1 MSNVM
6 IPSNFGAVSTRFANQ
21 KVEDD
26 LSAGV
31 SAGFGII
38 SYRGKVWRTKFR
50 GEETSLMREDGDG
63 PRASIEVIILK
74 AANHLSKIFY
84 KDGYKEGSTE
94 SPDCFSTNGLTP
106 DINSKAKQANTCAN
120 CPMNAWGSRITP
132 AGKPGKACS
141 DSKRAVVVPLGDM
154 DNEVFGGPMLL
165 RIPAA
170 SLQDLAQY
178 GQKMGALGYPYYAIG
193 TRISFDVKEAF
204 PKFVFNAIRP
214 LTDEEADRVIE
225 LRDDPRVGRIL
236 SEAEVSVEAAPAE
249 PAFEQQPTGTARST
263 GNGGASF
270 APSPTTSSEPVK
282 RAPAPAALPAHDP
295 ETGEV
300 KAEAPKR
307 SYKKTPAPAPV
318 AAPVE
323 EEDAPTST
331 SFDDELDA
339 QLDGLLPK

>member
-1 MSNVM
+1 M
-6 IPSNFGAVSTRFANQ
+6 IPSNFGAVSTRFAAH
-21 KVEDD
+21 KPEDD

-31 SAGFGII
+31 SSGFGII

-63 PRASIEVIILK
+63 PRASIEVVILK
-74 AANHLSKIFY
+74 AANHLAKIFY

-141 DSKRAVVVPLGDM
+141 DSKRTVVVPLGDM
-154 DNEVFGGPMLL
+154 ENEVFGGPMLL

-204 PKFVFNAIRP
+204 PKFVFSAIRP
-214 LTDEEADRVIE
+214 LTDAEADRVLE
-225 LRDDPRVGRIL
+225 LREDPRVNRIL
-236 SEAEVSVEAAPAE
+236 SEAEVTPEQANPAE
-249 PAFEQQPTGTARST
+249 VASAFEQPSTGTARST

-270 APSPTTSSEPVK
+270 DKSPKTSSEPVK
-282 RAPAPAALPAHDP
+282 RAAPAAVAHDP

-307 SYKKTPAPAPV
+307 DYKKKPAPV
-318 AAPVE
+318 AAPVPEE
-323 EEDAPTST
+323 EEDAPTAT

>member
-6 IPSNFGAVSTRFANQ
+6 IPNNFGAVSTRFAASSQ
-21 KVEDD
+21 EDN

-31 SAGFGII
+31 SSGFGII

-63 PRASIEVIILK
+63 PRSSIEVVILK

-106 DINSKAKQANTCAN
+106 DINSKAKQANTCAT

-141 DSKRAVVVPLGDM
+141 DSKRTVVVPLADM

-178 GQKMGALGYPYYAIG
+178 GQKMSALGYPYYAIG

-204 PKFVFNAIRP
+204 PKFVLSPIRP
-214 LTDEEADRVIE
+214 LSDTEADHILA
-225 LRDDPRVGRIL
+225 LREDPRVARIL
-236 SEAEVSVEAAPAE
+236 SETEIVSEPAAPAQV
-249 PAFEQQPTGTARST
+249 ASVFEQP
-263 GNGGASF
+263 
-270 APSPTTSSEPVK
+270 
-282 RAPAPAALPAHDP
+282 APAPKVAAPKPVAPKPAPLPEHDE

-300 KAEAPKR
+300 VEAAPKR
-307 SYKKTPAPAPV
+307 SYKKTPAPVA

>member
-1 MSNVM
+1 MSNIV
-6 IPSNFGAVSTRFANQ
+6 IPNNFGAVSTRFAAH
-21 KVEDD
+21 KSEDD

-31 SAGFGII
+31 SSGFGII

-63 PRASIEVIILK
+63 PRASIEVVILK

-141 DSKRAVVVPLGDM
+141 DSKRTVVVPLADM

-204 PKFVFNAIRP
+204 PKFVFSAIRP
-214 LTDEEADRVIE
+214 LSDEEADRVLAMRE
-225 LRDDPRVGRIL
+225 DPRVGRIL
-236 SEAEVSVEAAPAE
+236 SEAEVTPEQAAPAE
-249 PAFEQQPTGTARST
+249 VASAFEQPVAKI
-263 GNGGASF
+263 A
-270 APSPTTSSEPVK
+270 APKPVAPK
-282 RAPAPAALPAHDP
+282 PAPMPAHDP

-307 SYKKTPAPAPV
+307 DYKKKPAPV
-318 AAPVE
+318 AAPPVE

>member
-1 MSNVM
+1 MSNIV
-6 IPSNFGAVSTRFANQ
+6 IPNNFGTVSTRFAAH
-21 KVEDD
+21 KSEDD

-31 SAGFGII
+31 SSGFGII

-50 GEETSLMREDGDG
+50 GEEISLMREDGDG
-63 PRASIEVIILK
+63 PRASIEVVILK
-74 AANHLSKIFY
+74 AANHLAKIFY
-84 KDGYKEGSTE
+84 RDGYKEGSTE

-106 DINSKAKQANTCAN
+106 DVNSKAKQANTCAA

-141 DSKRAVVVPLGDM
+141 DSKRTVVVPLADM

-170 SLQDLAQY
+170 SLQYLAQY

-204 PKFVFNAIRP
+204 PKFVFSAIRP
-214 LTDEEADRVIE
+214 LTDEEADRVLA
-225 LRDDPRVGRIL
+225 LREDPRVARIL
-236 SEAEVSVEAAPAE
+236 SESEI
-249 PAFEQQPTGTARST
+249 
-263 GNGGASF
+263 
-270 APSPTTSSEPVK
+270 SSEPVA
-282 RAPAPAALPAHDP
+282 APAVASAFEQPVAKVAPPKPPAPKPAPAHDP

-300 KAEAPKR
+300 KEEAPKR
-307 SYKKTPAPAPV
+307 DYKKKPAPV
-318 AAPVE
+318 AVAPV

>member
-1 MSNVM
+1 MSNIV
-6 IPSNFGAVSTRFANQ
+6 IPNNFGTVSTRFANQ
-21 KVEDD
+21 KMEDD

-31 SAGFGII
+31 STGFGII

-63 PRASIEVIILK
+63 PRSSIEVVILK
-74 AANHLSKIFY
+74 AANHLSKIYY
-84 KDGYKEGSTE
+84 KDGYKDGSTE
-94 SPDCFSTNGLTP
+94 SPDCFSTNGVTP

-120 CPMNAWGSRITP
+120 CPMGAWGSRITP

-141 DSKRAVVVPLGDM
+141 DSKRAVVVPLADM

-178 GQKMGALGYPYYAIG
+178 GQKMAALGYQYYTIG
-193 TRISFDVKEAF
+193 TRISFDTNEAF
-204 PKFVFNAIRP
+204 PKFVFGAIRP
-214 LTDEEADRVIE
+214 LTDAEADRVLA
-225 LRDDPRVGRIL
+225 LRDDPRVARIL
-236 SEAEVSVEAAPAE
+236 SEAEVTSDAPVAAPASV
-249 PAFEQQPTGTARST
+249 FEQP
-263 GNGGASF
+263 
-270 APSPTTSSEPVK
+270 
-282 RAPAPAALPAHDP
+282 APAPKIAAPKPAPVAVPDHDP

-300 KAEAPKR
+300 AEAAPKR
-307 SYKKTPAPAPV
+307 NYKKTPTPAPAPV
-318 AAPVE
+318 AE
-323 EEDAPTST
+323 EVPTST